1 MSNISVKEK
10 RLSLGTQ
17 VAEWLMLAG
26 IIVFFLFDVI
36 ACVKSDF
43 LAIRQKAVMSISVE
57 IMSLAIC
64 GFVYFSAFIDDRKN
78 KFRSLFLGLV
88 FFESFAFFL
97 DTLYWFT
104 AKIPEYN
111 TLLIVANCLMYL
123 CNAVV
128 FVSFWG
134 CEIQIMGLKGKID
147 KWAINF
153 IRILTVAYVIAILL
167 NLKFGFF
174 YTIRDGIYTRSKYTG
189 ILEFS
194 YPIFICEIVLFS
206 ALGVKIHP
214 KIKLTFIAM
223 AIIPI
228 AAMVLQHVKYYSWFI
243 YLAVLLDTLI
253 LHVNIQVKLGYKIEE
268 LKNKAMISQ
277 IQPHFMYNTLTT
289 IKSLCR
295 EDPELAAK
303 TTTNFADY
311 LRGNLDFSTVDSTI
325 PVEKEIKHT
334 KIYTEIESLRF
345 DNIKF
350 EFKIEDKNF
359 ELPALTIQPMVEN
372 AVRHGVR
379 GKADGHILVH
389 TFEEG
394 QFHVVQIKD
403 NGKGFD
409 TTQFNG
415 SRTHIGLL
423 NTQLRIEHI
432 SNGKFEIESV
442 PDQGVTI
449 TMRIPKKA

>member
-26 IIVFFLFDVI
+26 IIIFFLFDVI

-97 DTLYWFT
+97 DTIYWFT
-104 AKIPEYN
+104 AKLPEYN

-295 EDPELAAK
+295 EDPELAE
-303 TTTNFADY
+303 
-311 LRGNLDFSTVDSTI
+311 LL
-325 PVEKEIKHT
+325 T
-334 KIYTEIESLRF
+334 KLQ
-345 DNIKF
+345 
-350 EFKIEDKNF
+350 
-359 ELPALTIQPMVEN
+359 PLTIKPE
-372 AVRHGVR
+372 
-379 GKADGHILVH
+379 
-389 TFEEG
+389 
-394 QFHVVQIKD
+394 
-403 NGKGFD
+403 
-409 TTQFNG
+409 
-415 SRTHIGLL
+415 
-423 NTQLRIEHI
+423 I
-432 SNGKFEIESV
+432 SLE
-442 PDQGVTI
+442 T
-449 TMRIPKKA
+449 

>member
-1 MSNISVKEK
+1 MSNISIKEK
-10 RLSLGTQ
+10 RLSLWSQ
-17 VAEWLMLAG
+17 VTEWLMLAG
-26 IIVFFLFDVI
+26 IIVFFIFDMV
-36 ACVKSDF
+36 ACIKSDF
-43 LAIRQKAVMSISVE
+43 LAIRQKAVMSISIE
-57 IMSLAIC
+57 IMSIAIC
-64 GFVYFSAFIDDRKN
+64 GFIYFSAFIDDRKN
-78 KFRSLFLGLV
+78 KFRSLFLKLV

-97 DTLYWFT
+97 DTIYWFT
-104 AKIPEYN
+104 AKMPQYN

-123 CNAVV
+123 CTAVV
-128 FVSFWG
+128 FISFWG

-147 KWAINF
+147 KWAINL
-153 IRILTVAYVIAILL
+153 IRILTVAYIIAILL

-174 YTIRDGIYTRSKYTG
+174 YTIKDGIFTRSRYTG

-206 ALGVKIHP
+206 ALGVKIDP
-214 KIKLTFIAM
+214 KIKSTFVAM

-228 AAMVLQHVKYYSWFI
+228 VAMVLQHIKFYSWFI
-243 YLAVLLDTLI
+243 YIAVLIDTLI

-289 IKSLCR
+289 IKALCH

-311 LRGNLDFSTVDSTI
+311 LRGNLDFSNTETTI
-325 PVEKEIKHT
+325 PLEKEIKHT

-389 TFEEG
+389 TFEEE

-409 TTQFNG
+409 TKQFNG

-423 NTQLRIEHI
+423 NTRLRIEHI
-432 SNGKFEIESV
+432 VSGKFEIESV
-442 PDQGVTI
+442 PNQGVTI